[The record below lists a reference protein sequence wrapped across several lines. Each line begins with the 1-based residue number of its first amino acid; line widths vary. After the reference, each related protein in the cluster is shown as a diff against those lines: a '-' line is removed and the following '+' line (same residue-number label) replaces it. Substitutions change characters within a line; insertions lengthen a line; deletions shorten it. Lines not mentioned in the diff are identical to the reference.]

1 MYIIVMDDEKQL
13 TPTIKQPIYRGEN
26 LVNDI
31 KFLLPLT
38 YKEFDLSEFT
48 VTLQYVHRGLIVCE
62 EVLLMDSPSLRP
74 DRLSYSLRLDSVFTK
89 REGRIEIQLRITKVN
104 TETAEQYILKTSSC
118 FIDILPAK
126 RYYVTKDEEGEL
138 STKLEEMNSKI
149 EIFNSILATK
159 ADDIVLDSENE
170 ELYLSSSGY
179 KIGKAISTKELGDVI
194 ADSSTDGL
202 INVLI

>member
-26 LVNDI
+26 LVNEI

-48 VTLQYVHRGLIVCE
+48 VTLQYIHRGLIVCE
-62 EVLLMDSPSLRP
+62 EDLIMDNPSLRA
-74 DRLSYSLRLDSVFTK
+74 DRLSYSLKLDSVFTK
-89 REGRIEIQLRITKVN
+89 REGRIEVQLRITKVN
-104 TETAEQYILKTSSC
+104 IETAEQYILKTSSC
-118 FIDILPAK
+118 FVDILPAK
-126 RYYVTKDEEGEL
+126 RYYTTQDEESEL

-149 EIFNSILATK
+149 EILNTILATK

-179 KIGKAISTKELGDVI
+179 KIGNAIPTKNLGDVI
-194 ADSSTDGL
+194 ADSSVDGL
-202 INVLI
+202 VNVLI